1 MAGGHREICS
11 SGFPETVTQAVTSKA
26 YMGGLGVL
34 PSFGLADLRKK
45 SKPMCTESGNPGSRS
60 EWGLWFG
67 THGSKFLD
75 GAFDLLPI
83 ESLK

>member
-1 MAGGHREICS
+1 
-11 SGFPETVTQAVTSKA
+11 
-26 YMGGLGVL
+26 MGGLGVL

-83 ESLK
+83 ESLKGGHLRALAPSLVTLCFQHLLFSEM